1 VHPPAN
7 ACQYVFGKEKFY
19 FDPERNHNAW
29 ENSTYQRIIRE
40 TGVRIEAGILDND
53 PESRIPDGVTNVG
66 TETRGDFMRRIAR
79 AKLLMG
85 TGLPHE
91 SPTPMEG
98 LCAGTPFINMELN
111 PGWHQ
116 HPMLAREAPP
126 HVYSVPARDEDK
138 LLVAVQKA
146 LASPLQK
153 PFLPELA
160 TKKSF
165 KGRLQKL
172 INDDWK
178 TRWETAR
185 LEDA

>member
-1 VHPPAN
+1 
-7 ACQYVFGKEKFY
+7 VFGKEKHY
-19 FDPERNHNAW
+19 FDPERNRNAW
-29 ENSTYQRIIRE
+29 SNETYQRIIRE

-53 PESRIPDGVTNVG
+53 PEIHIPDGITNVG
-66 TETRGDFMRRIAR
+66 TETRGDFMRRIAK
-79 AKLLMG
+79 AKLLLG

-98 LCAGTPFINMELN
+98 LCAGTPFVNMELN

-126 HVYSVPARDEDK
+126 YVYSVPARDEDK
-138 LLVAVQKA
+138 LLAAIHEA
-146 LASPLQK
+146 LAHPLDR

-160 TKKSF
+160 TKASF
-165 KGRLQKL
+165 MGRLKKL
-172 INDDWK
+172 IEGDWK
-178 TRWETAR
+178 ARWETAR

>member
-1 VHPPAN
+1 MCY
-7 ACQYVFGKEKFY
+7 CQYVFGKEKHY

-29 ENSTYQRIIRE
+29 SNETYQRIIRE

-53 PESRIPDGVTNVG
+53 PESNIPEGVTNVG
-66 TETRGDFMRRIAR
+66 TETRGDFMRRIAK
-79 AKLLMG
+79 AKLLLG

-126 HVYSVPARDEDK
+126 YVYSVPARDEDK
-138 LLVAVQKA
+138 LLASIHEA
-146 LASPLQK
+146 LAHPLDK

-160 TKKSF
+160 TKASF
-165 KGRLQKL
+165 MGRLKKL
-172 INDDWK
+172 IEGDWQK
-178 TRWETAR
+178 RWETAR